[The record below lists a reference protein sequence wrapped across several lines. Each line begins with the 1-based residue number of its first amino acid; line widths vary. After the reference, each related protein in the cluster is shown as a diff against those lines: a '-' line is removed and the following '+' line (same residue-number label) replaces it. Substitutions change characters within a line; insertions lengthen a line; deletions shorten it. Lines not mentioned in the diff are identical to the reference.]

1 MKKIRFLALL
11 CAAALI
17 VALFAGCGSSSAFE
31 TKPEET
37 KTSETAKPAETEA
50 EPEYEV
56 TLNVAHV
63 QSDGD
68 NVAQAYALAL
78 KEACKKYGIKIEIFP
93 GAQLGDSAALVEG
106 VQMGTIDINI
116 TGTADYGKLY
126 APLGVLDLAYIW
138 KDYDQMAGVLNGE
151 VGTELAKGLL
161 DAAGVRILAYSVS
174 FGYRCV
180 GTVGEKNAF
189 TNLDEAKALNLKIR
203 TIESD
208 VYINTM
214 QAMGLNPTPMG
225 FGEVYTSLQTHVIDG
240 YEHDCNTS
248 LANAFDE
255 VIDHYMLTKHRCVG
269 CRGFRSRSQKILLL
283 FFCQLLEG
291 DLRHKE
297 THGAA
302 PMAPEKEAVSLAEME
317 SSGVDI
323 VEVDVDSFAKAVNEF
338 NIKYC
343 EEKGWTDVYNKI
355 VG

>member
-17 VALFAGCGSSSAFE
+17 ITLFAGCGSSSAFE
-31 TKPEET
+31 SKPVET
-37 KTSETAKPAETEA
+37 KTSQTAEPAETET

-138 KDYDQMAGVLNGE
+138 KDYDQM
-151 VGTELAKGLL
+151 
-161 DAAGVRILAYSVS
+161 AGVRILAYSVS

-255 VIDHYMLTKHRCVG
+255 VIDHYMLTKHMCG
-269 CRGFRSRSQKILLL
+269 PMGLFMSDITIHNLTEQHHKKLL
-283 FFCQLLEG
+283 
-291 DLRHKE
+291 
-297 THGAA
+297 AA
-302 PMAPEKEAVSLAEME
+302 PAQAPAAHTAMAPEKEAVSLAEME

-343 EEKGWTDVYNKI
+343 ELDGRL
-355 VG
+355 

>member
-1 MKKIRFLALL
+1 MKKYRILALL
-11 CAAALI
+11 CAIALM
-17 VALFAGCGSSSAFE
+17 VTLFAGCGSNSAFE
-31 TKPEET
+31 TKPADTET
-37 KTSETAKPAETEA
+37 QTEPEAADAAK

-78 KEACKKYGIKIEIFP
+78 KEACKKYGIKIDIFP
-93 GAQLGDSAALVEG
+93 GGQLGDSAALVEG

-138 KDYDQMAGVLNGE
+138 KDYDQMASVLNGE
-151 VGTELAKGLL
+151 VGSELAQGLL
-161 DAAGVRILAYSVS
+161 DAAGVRILSYSVS

-180 GTVGEKNAF
+180 GTVGEKNMF
-189 TNLDEAKALNLKIR
+189 TNLDEAKALNLRIR

-214 QAMGLNPTPMG
+214 KAMGLNPTPMG

-255 VIDHYMLTKHRCVG
+255 VIDDYMLTKHMCG
-269 CRGFRSRSQKILLL
+269 PMGLFMSEISFQKLTEEQQKNLL
-283 FFCQLLEG
+283 
-291 DLRHKE
+291 
-297 THGAA
+297 AA
-302 PMAPEKEAVSLAEME
+302 AAEASAIHTAMAPEKEAASLAEME
-317 SSGVDI
+317 KSGVNI
-323 VEVDVDSFAKAVNEF
+323 VEVDVDSFANAVNEF
-338 NIKYC
+338 NTKYC
-343 EEKGWTDVYNKI
+343 EEKGWTDIYNCI